1 MNEAA
6 KKKEIFHGR
15 KKLGECL
22 IDAGLI
28 DQKTLGKALE
38 IQKIEKKKIGQI
50 LIDMG
55 VTDDMEI
62 AKALSRQ
69 LNIPFLTAGDIKPTE
84 DIKSL
89 VPHEMAEN
97 YLMVPIKKVDK
108 KLIVAMANPMDFYAV
123 DDLRFVT
130 QMPIEVAVA
139 PQRDIIDA
147 IEKLYP
153 KYDLEKEFSSEPES
167 ADRVEIVKSVD
178 KEEKDV
184 AQLLKLTEL
193 PPVVRFTNAILADAI
208 KLKASDLHIEPQ
220 KTAVVVRYRVDG
232 IVREIMKTDKHVH
245 ASLVSRIKIISN
257 MDIAIRRKPQ
267 DGKAQIRYKDKN
279 FDLRVSTI
287 PTSYG
292 EKVTIRI
299 LDPDAARIRIEDLG
313 FSETSFR
320 DFVEVVN
327 KPQGIILVTGPT
339 GSGKSST
346 LYACLNRLNSPK
358 VNIITVEDPIEYD
371 IEGIN
376 QVQINPRAGITFAS
390 GLRSILRQ
398 DPDIV
403 LVGEIRDSETASI
416 AFQAAQTGHLVFS
429 TLHTNDA
436 PSAVTRLVDL
446 GVETFLISASLS
458 AVIGQRL
465 VRKICP
471 QCRVPEPL
479 PPDFIYRLHLHANGE
494 KSAEFWKGA
503 GCSVCNYS
511 GYSGRMALFELLVI
525 TPSLR
530 EIIVANGSSVAI
542 KSAATKDG
550 FQSMSMDGIKKSM
563 KGLTTIEE
571 VFRVAPPE
579 AGEISK
585 ESIVEP
591 VSTEDRVVEEDLLAG
606 AMPSLTTVRPHKIL
620 LADDSE
626 IVTKIIRHILEAEN
640 YLVITAKNGIEA
652 LKLAMMEKPDLV
664 VTDFLMPEMDGLTL
678 VKNLKSQLTTRYM
691 PIIMLSAKDELDSE
705 VEGINAGA
713 DDYLAKPVNS
723 KRLLARINRL
733 LNKQTVT

>member
-1 MNEAA
+1 M
-6 KKKEIFHGR
+6 KETATSKETYHGR

-28 DQKTLGKALE
+28 DSKTLEKALE

-55 VTDDMEI
+55 VTDDVEI

-69 LNIPFLTAGDIKPTE
+69 LNIPFLSSGEIQCSE
-84 DIKSL
+84 DIKAL
-89 VPHEMAEN
+89 VPSEMAEH

-108 KLIVAMANPMDFYAV
+108 KLLVAMANPMDFYAV

-130 QMPIEVAVA
+130 QMPIEMAVA
-139 PQRDIIDA
+139 PQRDIITA
-147 IEKLYP
+147 IEKFYP
-153 KYDLEKEFSSEPES
+153 KYDLEKEFSSEPAS
-167 ADRVEIVKSVD
+167 GDQVELVKSIE

-208 KLKASDLHIEPQ
+208 KLSASDLHIEPQ

-267 DGKAQIRYKDKN
+267 DGKAQIRYHNKN
-279 FDLRVSTI
+279 YDLRVSTI

-299 LDPDAARIRIEDLG
+299 LDPDAARVRIEDLG
-313 FSETSFR
+313 FSDISFN
-320 DFVEVVN
+320 DFVDAVN

-339 GSGKSST
+339 GSGKSTT

-403 LVGEIRDSETASI
+403 LVGEVRDSETASI
-416 AFQAAQTGHLVFS
+416 AFQAAQTGHLRFS

-436 PSAVTRLVDL
+436 LSAVIRLVDL
-446 GVETFLISASLS
+446 GVEPFLISASLN

-471 QCRVPEPL
+471 NCRVRESL
-479 PPDFIYRLHLHANGE
+479 PADFLRRLPMFADGN
-494 KSAEFWKGA
+494 KSTDFWKGA
-503 GCSVCNYS
+503 GCNACNYS
-511 GYSGRMALFELLVI
+511 GYSGRMALFELLMI

-530 EIIVANGSSVAI
+530 EIIIANGSSSAI
-542 KSAATKDG
+542 KSAAAKEG
-550 FQSMSMDGIKKSM
+550 FQSMGLDGIQKAM

-579 AGEISK
+579 TGEISK
-585 ESIVEP
+585 ESILEP
-591 VSTEDRVVEEDLLAG
+591 VSTEDGTREDDLPTG
-606 AMPSLTTVRPHKIL
+606 SMPSLSTVRPHKIL

-626 IVTKIIRHILEAEN
+626 IVLKILRNILEAEN
-640 YLVITAKNGIEA
+640 YLVITAKNGVDA
-652 LKLAMMEKPDLV
+652 LRLIMKEKPDLL
-664 VTDFLMPEMDGLTL
+664 VTDNLMPGMDGMEL
-678 VKNLKSQLTTRYM
+678 VRRLKSQFETRYM
-691 PIIMLSAKDELDSE
+691 PILMLSAKDELDSE
-705 VEGINAGA
+705 VDGINAGA
-713 DDYLAKPVNS
+713 DDYLTKPVNT
-723 KRLLARINRL
+723 KRFLARINRL
-733 LNKQTVT
+733 LNKPHSA

>member
-1 MNEAA
+1 MNGAA
-6 KKKEIFHGR
+6 KTKEVSHGR

-28 DQKTLGKALE
+28 DNKILEKALE
-38 IQKIEKKKIGQI
+38 IQKTEKKKIGQI

-55 VTDDMEI
+55 VTDDIEI

-69 LNIPFLTAGDIKPTE
+69 LNIPFLTVEEINPSE

-89 VPHEMAEN
+89 VPPEMVEN
-97 YLMVPIKKVDK
+97 YLMIPIKKENK
-108 KLIVAMANPMDFYAV
+108 KLLVVMANPMDFYAV

-130 QMPIEVAVA
+130 QMTIEMAVA
-139 PQRDIIDA
+139 PQKDIVDA

-153 KYDLEKEFSSEPES
+153 KYDLEKEFSGEPE
-167 ADRVEIVKSVD
+167 ANENVELVKRVD

-220 KTAVVVRYRVDG
+220 KTAVLVRYRVDG
-232 IVREIMKTDKHVH
+232 VVREIMKTDKHVH

-267 DGKAQIRYKDKN
+267 DGKAQIKYKNKSY
-279 FDLRVSTI
+279 DLRVSTL

-299 LDPDAARIRIEDLG
+299 LDPDAAMVRIEGLG
-313 FSETSFR
+313 FSDTSIR
-320 DFVEVVN
+320 DFTDVVSR
-327 KPQGIILVTGPT
+327 PQGIILVTGPT

-346 LYACLNRLNSPK
+346 LYACLNKLNTPA

-371 IEGIN
+371 VEGIN
-376 QVQINPRAGITFAS
+376 QVQINPKAGITFAS

-429 TLHTNDA
+429 TLHTNDSS
-436 PSAVTRLVDL
+436 SAVTRLVDL
-446 GVETFLISASLS
+446 GVEPFLISASLN

-465 VRKICP
+465 VRKVCQP
-471 QCRVPEPL
+471 CRAPEAL
-479 PPDFIYRLHLHANGE
+479 PPDFIHRLPFHLE
-494 KSAEFWKGA
+494 KKQGAEFWKGA
-503 GCSVCNYS
+503 GCSMCNYS
-511 GYSGRMALFELLVI
+511 GYSGRMALLELLLI
-525 TPSLR
+525 TPALR
-530 EIIVANGSSVAI
+530 EILVANGSSTAI
-542 KSAATKDG
+542 KSAASKEG
-550 FQSMSMDGIKKSM
+550 FHSMSMDGISKAL

-579 AGEISK
+579 IGEISQ

-591 VSTEDRVVEEDLLAG
+591 ISTEEGTKEED
-606 AMPSLTTVRPHKIL
+606 MPESSIPSLTTVRPHKIL

-626 IVTKIIRHILEAEN
+626 IVTKIIRNILEAEN
-640 YLVITAKNGIEA
+640 YLVITAKNGLEA
-652 LKLAMMEKPDLV
+652 LKLAMTEKPDLV

-678 VKNLKSQLTTRYM
+678 VKKLKSQFETRYM
-691 PIIMLSAKDELDSE
+691 PVIMLSGKDELDYE
-705 VEGINAGA
+705 VDGLNAGA
-713 DDYLAKPVNS
+713 DDYLAKPVNA

-733 LNKQTVT
+733 LNKSNAG